1 MASRGR
7 LCILTALLVA
17 AVLAAPAASVAD
29 APWTGARRHR
39 LAPAPAPV
47 GRSPA
52 MPPTKAHHLA
62 PSPKARSF
70 PPEGP
75 AQAPSSP
82 ADGATIPSS
91 GITPPGAASST
102 SPVVTAMIAPSEQRS
117 IAAPAA
123 SSSWTSAFSSV
134 AGMVALMLL

>member
-17 AVLAAPAASVAD
+17 AVLAAPAASLAD
-29 APWTGARRHR
+29 APG
-39 LAPAPAPV
+39 LAPAPV

-82 ADGATIPSS
+82 GDGATIPSF
-91 GITPPGAASST
+91 GVTPPGAASST
-102 SPVVTAMIAPSEQRS
+102 SPVVTAMIAPYEQSS